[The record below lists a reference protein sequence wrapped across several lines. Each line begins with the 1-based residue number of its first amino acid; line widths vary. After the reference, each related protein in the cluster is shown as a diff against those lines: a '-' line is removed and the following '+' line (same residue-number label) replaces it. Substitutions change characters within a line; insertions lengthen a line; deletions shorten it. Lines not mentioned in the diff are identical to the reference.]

1 MTGRTENR
9 KVLSPLRALLS
20 SAWRP
25 ALNLALAA
33 GLLGESAGCSRRFF
47 RNQADKEVEQVLAQK
62 DKYPEWKIENW
73 WAYPHPLARF
83 ADNTNPDRPPMP
95 PDDPAAYDLSPNP
108 QKPGHAGVKRV
119 EGNGYV
125 DLIVAWDREN
135 RARLAERDAKER
147 RENSGTTGEAGGPSE
162 ESEGRAEAQEAVVA
176 QPGEKIDVVAPVP
189 KTTPPGAGADTGTSL
204 DVSKRRP
211 YLMTLE
217 QAAEMGLFNSREF
230 QDRRENLYLS
240 ALPVTLERFAF
251 AAQYYAAEEAAR
263 NYAGGHAKG
272 GPANNWALNSGTGA
286 SKLLPTGAL
295 LLLQFSNQTVF
306 DFLNPKRTLSAST
319 LNFSAVQ
326 PLLRGG
332 GKAVTLE
339 PLTLS
344 ERNLLY
350 EIRTYARFRKEFYVS
365 IAGGSGGSISGGSF
379 QPSGVLSGTNI
390 PIFGG
395 ASSGLF
401 PGTIPIVTTLR
412 NTPQV
417 TPGQSGQLNLTQA
430 ITAPPSGYLTT
441 MLQYVQI
448 YIDKENIDTLT
459 DFMKRYQGLLE
470 GDVVGPLQVQT
481 VEQQLLGARS
491 NLLAD
496 QQQYL
501 DSLDRFKIQIGL
513 PTALS
518 LELDDSP
525 LRPLLQQFRRS
536 RAIIEQEHAA
546 SEAAARFNTPAAA
559 PRLRVELLRLFRD
572 SALARGTNFAAN
584 IQARWA
590 AWEKLSDKELK
601 DRLDAL
607 RLETRRLLDLQAD
620 LQSKDQVMTP
630 ADLARLAAVN
640 ADSDLGNFE
649 RVLRLYEAAYTAGGQ
664 PKQPTF
670 FGIPLGDRAS
680 ERRRITMFRDVTS
693 LWGRILVEA
702 RDERLA
708 QVRASW
714 PELPRCCVDGV
725 DLIKDELDRSEG
737 AAAQHALLN
746 RLDLMNVRAQMVDAW
761 RQLAVFA
768 NALLGTFN
776 LQYQLSATSPPG
788 VAQPLNVGTAGA
800 SAHQLGL
807 NLDLPIVRKLERNN
821 YRASLIAYQRQRRAL
836 QEAEDFT
843 VQAVRGELHVLREL
857 AENYRI
863 QQRQLELAY
872 VTIDSSLESLLAPP
886 RPVGGAAAGGGADGP
901 ASLTSQLLNAQR
913 SLPAAQ
919 NNLLTVWINYLNTR
933 LQLYRDLEM
942 MPLDQRGVWIDE
954 IRACDCGLSA
964 ERPDGPRVPPAGA
977 EQLPEPAAPVPGM
990 E

>member
-1 MTGRTENR
+1 MKGRTELL
-9 KVLSPLRALLS
+9 KVRSPLRAFLS

-33 GLLGESAGCSRRFF
+33 GLLGESAGCTRRFF
-47 RNQADKEVEQVLAQK
+47 RKQADKEVEQVLAQK
-62 DKYPEWKIENW
+62 DIYPDWKIENW

-108 QKPGHAGVKRV
+108 QRPGHAGVKRV
-119 EGNGYV
+119 EGNGYM
-125 DLIVAWDREN
+125 DLIVAWDKEN
-135 RARLAERDAKER
+135 RARLAERDAEEKR
-147 RENSGTTGEAGGPSE
+147 QKAGARDEAGGPSE
-162 ESEGRAEAQEAVVA
+162 ESEVPEEPQKPAAG
-176 QPGEKIDVVAPVP
+176 QPGEVVAPLP
-189 KTTPPGAGADTGTSL
+189 KTTPPGPNADTGTSL
-204 DVSKRRP
+204 DISHRRP

-217 QAAEMGLFNSREF
+217 QAAEMGMFNSREF
-230 QDRRENLYLS
+230 QDRRENLYLA
-240 ALPVTLERFAF
+240 ALPVTLQRFAF
-251 AAQYYAAEEAAR
+251 AAQYYAAEVAVR
-263 NYAGGHAKG
+263 NYAGGNARG
-272 GPANNWALNSGTGA
+272 GPANNWTLNSGTGV

-295 LLLQFSNQTVF
+295 LLLRFSNQTVF
-306 DFLNPKRTLSAST
+306 DFLNPKKTLSTST
-319 LNFSAVQ
+319 LDFSAIQ

-332 GKAVTLE
+332 GRAVTLE
-339 PLTLS
+339 PLTLA

-379 QPSGVLSGTNI
+379 QPSGVLSATGI
-390 PIFGG
+390 PIFNG

-401 PGTIPIVTTLR
+401 PGTIPIVQTVR
-412 NTPQV
+412 NGPQNTP
-417 TPGQSGQLNLTQA
+417 GESGQINLSQA

-491 NLLAD
+491 NLISD

-501 DSLDRFKIQIGL
+501 DSLDRFKIQIGV

-518 LELDDSP
+518 LELDDSQ

-536 RAIIEQEHAA
+536 REIIEQEHAA
-546 SEAAARFNTPAAA
+546 AEAVAKLNTLEEA
-559 PRLRVELLRLFRD
+559 PRLRADLLRLFRTSD
-572 SALARGTNFAAN
+572 LARGTNFARN
-584 IQARWA
+584 IAARWA

-601 DRLDAL
+601 DRLEAL

-620 LQSKDQVMTP
+620 LQSKDRAMSP
-630 ADLARLAAVN
+630 ADVARLAAVT

-649 RVLRLYEAAYTAGGQ
+649 RLLRQYEADYTAGGK
-664 PKQPTF
+664 PKQPSF
-670 FGIPLGDRAS
+670 FGIPLGDRAT
-680 ERRRITMFRDVTS
+680 ERRRVTLFRDVTS
-693 LWGRILVEA
+693 LWGRIFVEA
-702 RDERLA
+702 RDEQLA
-708 QVRASW
+708 KVRASW

-725 DLIKDELDRSEG
+725 DLIKDGLDRSEA

-746 RLDLMNVRAQMVDAW
+746 RLDLMNVRAQVVDAW

-776 LQYQLSATSPPG
+776 VQYQLSTTSPLG
-788 VAQPLNVGTAGA
+788 VAQPLNIGTAGA

-807 NLDLPIVRKLERNN
+807 STDLPIVRKLERNN

-843 VQAVRGELHVLREL
+843 VQAVRGELHALREL
-857 AENYRI
+857 AENYTI

-886 RPVGGAAAGGGADGP
+886 RPGAAGAADGP
-901 ASLTSQLLNAQR
+901 AALTSQLLGAQR
-913 SLPAAQ
+913 SLPQAQ
-919 NNLLTVWINYLNTR
+919 NQLLTVWINYLNTR
-933 LQLYRDLEM
+933 LQLFRDLEM

-954 IRACDCGLSA
+954 IRACDCSLSGD
-964 ERPDGPRVPPAGA
+964 RPDGPRVPPAGNQ
-977 EQLPEPAAPVPGM
+977 QLPEPQPKPAATVPGM